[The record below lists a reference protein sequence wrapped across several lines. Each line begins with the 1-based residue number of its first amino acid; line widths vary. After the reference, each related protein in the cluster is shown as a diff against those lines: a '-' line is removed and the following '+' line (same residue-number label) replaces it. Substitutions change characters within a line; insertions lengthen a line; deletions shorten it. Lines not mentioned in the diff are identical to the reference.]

1 MNKHPCSSSTWI
13 YRRKPPT
20 CSIHHIITDDWG
32 AQRGKK
38 KWTVLRAR
46 RKSKPLPPL
55 PPPPL
60 LYTSLSPVYE
70 LCTQNPAHA
79 VRGHCYSTMGL
90 QRNCTKAHRPEP
102 CPRVVWGGGYKWG
115 EGYIQGPVLGG
126 DQANAMKRNLQEKR
140 EKSLPWR
147 RKIMKHLPIYCHQS
161 GFWARFGSPCGSGF
175 KFQMYVK
182 HLRSKELRVDL
193 DRDKAVFILQSVYG
207 SVVFF

>member
-20 CSIHHIITDDWG
+20 CSIHHIITDGWG

-38 KWTVLRAR
+38 NGLYWGHEESLSPSHRC
-46 RKSKPLPPL
+46 

-102 CPRVVWGGGYKWG
+102 CPRGCEGGGIN
-115 EGYIQGPVLGG
+115 EGR
-126 DQANAMKRNLQEKR
+126 ATFR
-140 EKSLPWR
+140 
-147 RKIMKHLPIYCHQS
+147 
-161 GFWARFGSPCGSGF
+161 ARFWGVTR
-175 KFQMYVK
+175 QMQWRGTCRK
-182 HLRSKELRVDL
+182 KERKVS
-193 DRDKAVFILQSVYG
+193 RDGGK
-207 SVVFF
+207 